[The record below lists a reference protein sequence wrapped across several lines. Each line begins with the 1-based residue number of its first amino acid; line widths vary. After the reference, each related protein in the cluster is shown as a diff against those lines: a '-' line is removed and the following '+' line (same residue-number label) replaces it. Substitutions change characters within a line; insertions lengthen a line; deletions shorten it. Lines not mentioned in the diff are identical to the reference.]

1 MLNLTA
7 QQIKVFDVI
16 KESLQS
22 NGYPPTRAEIAKILD
37 FKSVNA
43 AESHIKALVKKG
55 VIEKVP
61 GSSRGIKLVEE
72 ISGIPLIGSVAAGSP
87 ITAYENVEKTIH
99 SNPLNKSVDFFL
111 RVQGE
116 SMIDAGILD
125 NDLVG
130 VRKTKNAENGEIVV
144 ARLED
149 EVTLKRFKKDSSGIR
164 LVAENKSFSDIWV
177 DETSNFSIE
186 GKAVGIIR
194 EDPVSYTHL
203 RAHET

>member
-16 KESLQS
+16 KESMQN
-22 NGYPPTRAEIAKILD
+22 NGYPPTRAEIARILD

-72 ISGIPLIGSVAAGSP
+72 ASGIPLVGSVAAGSP
-87 ITAYENVEKTIH
+87 ILAVENIEKTIPL
-99 SNPLNKSVDFFL
+99 NPLTKAVDFFL
-111 RVQGE
+111 RVQGD
-116 SMIDAGILD
+116 SMVEAGILD

-130 VRKTKNAENGEIVV
+130 IKKTNNAENGEIVV
-144 ARLED
+144 ARIDED
-149 EVTLKRFKKDSSGIR
+149 VTLKRLSKNKTSIK
-164 LVAENKSFSDIWV
+164 LIAENSAYEDIHV
-177 DETSNFSIE
+177 SEQTDFAIE
-186 GKAVGIIR
+186 GKAVGVIR
-194 EDPVSYTHL
+194 ESV
-203 RAHET
+203 

>member
-1 MLNLTA
+1 MLNLTS

-16 KESLQS
+16 KESVQN

-72 ISGIPLIGSVAAGSP
+72 ASGIPLIGSVAAGTP
-87 ITAYENVEKTIH
+87 IQAFENIEKTIQ
-99 SNPLNKSVDFFL
+99 SNPLTKSVDFFL
-111 RVQGE
+111 RVQGD
-116 SMIDAGILD
+116 SMINAGILN

-130 VRKTKNAENGEIVV
+130 VRKIRNPENGEIVV
-144 ARLED
+144 ARIGE

-164 LVAENKSFSDIWV
+164 LIAENTNYSDIEI
-177 DETSNFSIE
+177 DDSFEFSIE

-194 EDPVSYTHL
+194 DKL
-203 RAHET
+203 

>member
-87 ITAYENVEKTIH
+87 IMAFENVEKTIH

-130 VRKTKNAENGEIVV
+130 VRKTRNAENGERVV
-144 ARLED
+144 ARLQD

-164 LVAENKSFSDIWV
+164 LVAENKSFSDIKV
-177 DETSNFSIE
+177 DESSDFSIE

-194 EDPVSYTHL
+194 EDL
-203 RAHET
+203 

>member
-87 ITAYENVEKTIH
+87 IMAYENVEKTIH

-111 RVQGE
+111 RVHGE

-130 VRKTKNAENGEIVV
+130 VRKTRNAENGEIVV

-164 LVAENKSFSDIWV
+164 LVAENKSFSDIRV

-194 EDPVSYTHL
+194 EDL
-203 RAHET
+203 

>member
-72 ISGIPLIGSVAAGSP
+72 ISGIPLIGSVAAGTP
-87 ITAYENVEKTIH
+87 IMAYENVEKTIH

-164 LVAENKSFSDIWV
+164 LVAENKSFSDIMV

-194 EDPVSYTHL
+194 EDL
-203 RAHET
+203 

>member
-87 ITAYENVEKTIH
+87 IMAYENVENTIH

-130 VRKTKNAENGEIVV
+130 VRKTRNAENGEIVV

-164 LVAENKSFSDIWV
+164 LVAENKSFSDIRV

-194 EDPVSYTHL
+194 EDL
-203 RAHET
+203 

>member
-37 FKSVNA
+37 FRSVNA

-72 ISGIPLIGSVAAGSP
+72 VSGIPLIGSVAAGSP
-87 ITAYENVEKTIH
+87 ILAFENVEKTIH
-99 SNPLNKSVDFFL
+99 SNPLTKSVDFFL

-116 SMIDAGILD
+116 SMIEAGILD

-130 VRKTKNAENGEIVV
+130 IRKTKNVENGEIIV
-144 ARLED
+144 ARIED
-149 EVTLKRFKKDSSGIR
+149 EVTLKRFKKDNKGIR
-164 LVAENKSFSDIWV
+164 LVAENQSFSDIQIN
-177 DETSNFSIE
+177 EHSNFSVE
-186 GKAVGIIR
+186 GRAVGIIR
-194 EDPVSYTHL
+194 EDI
-203 RAHET
+203 

>member
-72 ISGIPLIGSVAAGSP
+72 ISGIPLIGCVAAGSP

-116 SMIDAGILD
+116 SMRDAGILD

-164 LVAENKSFSDIWV
+164 LVAENKSFSDIRV

-194 EDPVSYTHL
+194 EDL
-203 RAHET
+203 

>member
-16 KESLQS
+16 KESMQN
-22 NGYPPTRAEIAKILD
+22 NGYPPTRAEIARILD

-72 ISGIPLIGSVAAGSP
+72 ASGIPLVGSVAAGSP
-87 ITAYENVEKTIH
+87 ILAVENIEKTIPL
-99 SNPLNKSVDFFL
+99 NPLTKAVDFFL
-111 RVQGE
+111 RVQGD
-116 SMIDAGILD
+116 SMVEAGILD

-130 VRKTKNAENGEIVV
+130 IKKTNNAENGEIVV
-144 ARLED
+144 ARINED
-149 EVTLKRFKKDSSGIR
+149 VTLKRFRKNKTSIK
-164 LVAENKSFSDIWV
+164 LIAENSAYEDIHV
-177 DETSNFSIE
+177 SEQTDFAIE
-186 GKAVGIIR
+186 GKAVGVIR
-194 EDPVSYTHL
+194 ESV
-203 RAHET
+203 

>member
-43 AESHIKALVKKG
+43 AESHIKALVRKG
-55 VIEKVP
+55 VIQKVP
-61 GSSRGIKLVEE
+61 GSSRGIKLIEE

-87 ITAYENVEKTIH
+87 IMAFENVEKTIH

-116 SMIDAGILD
+116 SMIDAGIFD

-130 VRKTKNAENGEIVV
+130 VRKTRSAENGEIVV
-144 ARLED
+144 ARLDD
-149 EVTLKRFKKDSSGIR
+149 EVTLKRFKKDSSGIK
-164 LVAENKSFSDIWV
+164 LVAENKSFSDIAV
-177 DETSNFSIE
+177 DESLDFSIE

-194 EDPVSYTHL
+194 ENL
-203 RAHET
+203 

>member
-130 VRKTKNAENGEIVV
+130 VRKTKNAENGEIIV

-164 LVAENKSFSDIWV
+164 LVAENKSFSDIRV

-194 EDPVSYTHL
+194 ENL
-203 RAHET
+203 

>member
-149 EVTLKRFKKDSSGIR
+149 EVTLKRFLSLIH
-164 LVAENKSFSDIWV
+164 I
-177 DETSNFSIE
+177 
-186 GKAVGIIR
+186 
-194 EDPVSYTHL
+194 
-203 RAHET
+203 

>member
-16 KESLQS
+16 KESVQS
-22 NGYPPTRAEIAKILD
+22 NGYPPTRAEIAKILE

-87 ITAYENVEKTIH
+87 IMAYENIEKTIQ

-130 VRKTKNAENGEIVV
+130 VRKVRNAENGEIVV

-164 LVAENKSFSDIWV
+164 LKSENKSFADIKI

-194 EDPVSYTHL
+194 ENL
-203 RAHET
+203 

>member
-87 ITAYENVEKTIH
+87 IMAYENVEKTIH

-130 VRKTKNAENGEIVV
+130 VRKTRNAENGEIVV
-144 ARLED
+144 ARLQD
-149 EVTLKRFKKDSSGIR
+149 EVTLKRFKKDSSVIR
-164 LVAENKSFSDIWV
+164 LVAENKSFSDIKL
-177 DETSNFSIE
+177 DESSDFSIE

-194 EDPVSYTHL
+194 EDL
-203 RAHET
+203 

>member
-61 GSSRGIKLVEE
+61 GSSRGIKLIEE

-87 ITAYENVEKTIH
+87 IIAYENVEKTLH

-164 LVAENKSFSDIWV
+164 LVAENKSFSDIKI

-194 EDPVSYTHL
+194 EDL
-203 RAHET
+203 

>member
-87 ITAYENVEKTIH
+87 ILAFENVEKNIH
-99 SNPLNKSVDFFL
+99 SNPLTKSVDFFL

-116 SMIDAGILD
+116 SMIEAGILD

-130 VRKTKNAENGEIVV
+130 IRKTRNVENGEIIV
-144 ARLED
+144 ARIED
-149 EVTLKRFKKDSSGIR
+149 EVTLKRFKKDSKGIR
-164 LVAENKSFSDIWV
+164 LVAENQSFSDIEI
-177 DETSNFSIE
+177 DEHSNFSVE
-186 GKAVGIIR
+186 GRAVGIIR
-194 EDPVSYTHL
+194 EDI
-203 RAHET
+203 

>member
-144 ARLED
+144 ARLE
-149 EVTLKRFKKDSSGIR
+149 LSLIH
-164 LVAENKSFSDIWV
+164 I
-177 DETSNFSIE
+177 
-186 GKAVGIIR
+186 
-194 EDPVSYTHL
+194 
-203 RAHET
+203 

>member
-22 NGYPPTRAEIAKILD
+22 NGYPPTRAEIAKILE

-87 ITAYENVEKTIH
+87 IMAYENIEKTIQ

-164 LVAENKSFSDIWV
+164 LVAENKSFSDIRV

-194 EDPVSYTHL
+194 EDL
-203 RAHET
+203 

>member
-16 KESLQS
+16 KESMQN
-22 NGYPPTRAEIAKILD
+22 NGYPPTRAEIARILD

-72 ISGIPLIGSVAAGSP
+72 ASGIPLVGSVAAGSP
-87 ITAYENVEKTIH
+87 ILAVENIEKTIPL
-99 SNPLNKSVDFFL
+99 NPLTKAVDFFL
-111 RVQGE
+111 RVQGD
-116 SMIDAGILD
+116 SMVEAGILD

-130 VRKTKNAENGEIVV
+130 IKKTNNAENGEIVV
-144 ARLED
+144 ARIDED
-149 EVTLKRFKKDSSGIR
+149 VTLKRFSKNKNSIK
-164 LVAENKSFSDIWV
+164 LIAENSAYEDIHV
-177 DETSNFSIE
+177 SEQTDFAIE
-186 GKAVGIIR
+186 GKAVGVIR
-194 EDPVSYTHL
+194 ESV
-203 RAHET
+203 

>member
-16 KESLQS
+16 KESVQS

-87 ITAYENVEKTIH
+87 IMAYENVEKTIH

-164 LVAENKSFSDIWV
+164 LVAENKSFSDIRI

-194 EDPVSYTHL
+194 EDL
-203 RAHET
+203 